1 MFRRHYFPLE
11 RQPRGSKVPLRVPRP
26 EALQVGRISSEPLPE
41 ELGVEVESGLAKVRR
56 EGKEAEESLRGLSGP
71 EFRGQRD
78 ILSRGQVF
86 CQQ

>member
-1 MFRRHYFPLE
+1 MPIQL
-11 RQPRGSKVPLRVPRP
+11 PRP
-26 EALQVGRISSEPLPE
+26 KAIQIRRLQGQPLPE